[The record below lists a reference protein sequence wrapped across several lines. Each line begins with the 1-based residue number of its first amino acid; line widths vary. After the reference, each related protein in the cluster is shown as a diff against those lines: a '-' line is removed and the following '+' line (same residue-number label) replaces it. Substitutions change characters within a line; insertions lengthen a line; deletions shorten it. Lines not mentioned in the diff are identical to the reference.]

1 MAIIKPAPAPGP
13 ELSYKFQANLRSLL
27 PLGHLPSQTCIPEA
41 QQSILGPSLSSSAA
55 YPISFLPISSLTYN
69 HPQSNHGHFL
79 QELINNHNIS
89 PSLEA
94 SVFKPRTVNQ
104 EGYLF
109 HWILSDLLA
118 YPVVLVLKGQE
129 TSCTPL
135 LTLISTLNQICVL
148 AFFSLLSSF
157 ISDISIYSKT
167 ASQRVATNFMDTC
180 SFPTPQLFPSL
191 TSISCPKISINLPDL
206 PASSHTANT
215 AYISTTPNPVIHM

>member
-27 PLGHLPSQTCIPEA
+27 PLSHLPSQTCVPEA
-41 QQSILGPSLSSSAA
+41 QQSILGPSLSSLAA

-157 ISDISIYSKT
+157 ISDMSIYSKT
-167 ASQRVATNFMDTC
+167 ASQRVAT
-180 SFPTPQLFPSL
+180 
-191 TSISCPKISINLPDL
+191 K
-206 PASSHTANT
+206 
-215 AYISTTPNPVIHM
+215 V